1 MGKSMQAACKRL
13 AGGLSQACSEDMR
26 PEERLTAVAKG
37 VDGLFEEITARYT
50 PVLGTDV
57 LNAVSLAAEQLYR
70 LLTPQI
76 QVWLSQGEH
85 QAIDTSNT
93 CQGKRLMVIAKG
105 VDGPLERIITRHM
118 PVLGADVLNAI
129 SLAAEQLHK
138 LLTSQVQA

>member
-13 AGGLSQACSEDMR
+13 AGSLSQACSEDMS

-50 PVLGTDV
+50 PVLCTDV

-85 QAIDTSNT
+85 QAYRTLNT

-105 VDGPLERIITRHM
+105 VDGPPERIT
-118 PVLGADVLNAI
+118 
-129 SLAAEQLHK
+129 
-138 LLTSQVQA
+138 T